1 MDTASL
7 DAFREVVYETMAAH
21 NIQPRILI
29 YCCLLGPKALKT
41 ADGTEIEFYAT
52 IPGGYNATLWA
63 RPLGT
68 TQWIKIYR
76 IRPSNPN
83 LNLASI
89 VEQNGYGEDCC
100 SECSGGET
108 ED

>member
-21 NIQPRILI
+21 NIKPRILI
-29 YCCLLGPKALKT
+29 YCCLLGPKVLKT

-63 RPLGT
+63 RPIGLT
-68 TQWIKIYR
+68 RWIKIYR
-76 IRPSNPN
+76 IRPPS

-89 VEQNGYGEDCC
+89 VEQNGAEECCC

-108 ED
+108 EN